1 MNLKAIIQV
10 KVLPRSSKDQL
21 VGQDHQGIFK
31 LKLTAPPV
39 QGRANKALK
48 EFLSKR
54 LGVAK
59 TKIEIISGER
69 LRVKTVQISGLA
81 SEDVDRLLVC

>member
-1 MNLKAIIQV
+1 MNPKAIIQV
-10 KVLPRSSKDQL
+10 KVLPRSSKDQI
-21 VGQDHQGIFK
+21 VGQDQQGIFK

-59 TKIEIISGER
+59 TNIEIISGER
-69 LRVKTVQISGLA
+69 LRLKTVQISGLA
-81 SEDVDRLLVC
+81 SEDVDRLLAC

>member
-1 MNLKAIIQV
+1 MNPKAIIQV
-10 KVLPRSSKDQL
+10 KVLPRSSKDQI
-21 VGQDHQGIFK
+21 VGQDQQGIFK
-31 LKLTAPPV
+31 LKLKAPPV

-59 TKIEIISGER
+59 TNIEIISGER
-69 LRVKTVQISGLA
+69 LRLKTVQISGLA
-81 SEDVDRLLVC
+81 SEDVDRLLAC